1 LARISDNAQVP
12 EPTIQRLSIY
22 LRCLRQAKR
31 EGLKTLSS
39 SGLQERSGVPAGQIR
54 KDLSYFGDFGRP
66 GIGYCVESTL
76 ERLSQI
82 MHLDRQRKVV
92 IVGAGNLGAALAGY
106 QGLQN
111 DNFRLVGVFDN
122 NYSKIG
128 RPLWHLQIQ
137 DITELGDTVRREG
150 VDIGII
156 TTPAAPA
163 QQVAEQMAQAGIK
176 SILNF
181 APTRIL
187 SPPST
192 VVRNVDLIKEL
203 EVICYYLSKS

>member
-1 LARISDNAQVP
+1 MARNPHNMQVP

-22 LRCLRQAKR
+22 LRCLRQAKS
-31 EGLKTLSS
+31 EGLETLSS
-39 SGLQERSGVPAGQIR
+39 STLEEHSGIPAGQIR

-66 GIGYCVESTL
+66 GIGYPVESTL
-76 ERLSQI
+76 ERLSRI

-111 DNFRLVGVFDN
+111 ENFRLVGVFDN

-137 DITELGDTVRREG
+137 DVAELGKTVRREH
-150 VDIGII
+150 VDVGII
-156 TTPAAPA
+156 TTPAAAA
-163 QQVAEQMAQAGIK
+163 QQVAEEMAQAGIK

-187 SPPST
+187 SPPGT

-203 EVICYYLSKS
+203 EVVCYYLFKS